1 MFGWLEK
8 NVPFQGGLTYFD
20 KGHFIQPSYS
30 KSFMDMVY
38 YGLLRRGGVDKLM
51 LESFHWRF
59 FEIRS
64 YKVLHSIAQRSFPW
78 KNLWKPKVLTKVSFF
93 LWEAALGKILTT
105 DNLQRHWIVVI
116 DWCCMCIRGMGKL
129 LIIYFYITL
138 LLEI

>member
-38 YGLLRRGGVDKLM
+38 SGLLRRGGVDKLM
-51 LESFHWRF
+51 LESFPWRF

-64 YKVLHSIAQRSFPW
+64 YKVLHSIAQWSFPW

-116 DWCCMCIRGMGKL
+116 D
-129 LIIYFYITL
+129 
-138 LLEI
+138 